1 MAVGG
6 RYLNTERE
14 KWFARKVSN
23 KLKRTSLSSL
33 VWGLSFL
40 LSSPSPCSGEGSRF
54 PLNVFS
60 FLGFAVL
67 TFLIVFFFLLFGRVN
82 LLFGYFRFQ
91 FTAKRCNWLV
101 SSWKQ
106 LAVPSV
112 AKLTWLDFILSHH
125 INISFSFS
133 AAVSAVSAFF
143 NFPLESI
150 IIYVRIELRQLCVW
164 LIFENMQE
172 TRARERRARLS
183 NIWGKIEKL
192 IKWERERGRGNEER
206 GRGNGEWGTR
216 NGSRVEAPFVGAR
229 CLCLNYWPNGI
240 KFSSIYWS

>member
-1 MAVGG
+1 M
-6 RYLNTERE
+6 
-14 KWFARKVSN
+14 
-23 KLKRTSLSSL
+23 
-33 VWGLSFL
+33 
-40 LSSPSPCSGEGSRF
+40 LSSPSPRSGEGSRF

-67 TFLIVFFFLLFGRVN
+67 TFLLLFVLFCFFWLFGRVN

-125 INISFSFS
+125 IHISFSFS

-192 IKWERERGRGNEER
+192 IKWERERGS
-206 GRGNGEWGTR
+206 GNGEGGMG
-216 NGSRVEAPFVGAR
+216 NGSRGEAPFVGAR